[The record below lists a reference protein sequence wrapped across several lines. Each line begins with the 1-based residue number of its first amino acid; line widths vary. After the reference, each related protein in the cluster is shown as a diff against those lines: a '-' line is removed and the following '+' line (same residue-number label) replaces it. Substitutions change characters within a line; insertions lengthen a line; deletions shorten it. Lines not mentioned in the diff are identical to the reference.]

1 MVKLFPPLLTAALAL
16 ALVAR
21 AAAPTPP
28 PTPRVR
34 PAEWAQP
41 VIGSE
46 LENFFRVSPDLFRSE
61 QPAASDLPALRALG
75 IRSLLSLRD
84 HHDEPEKFATAGL
97 VLLRHESS
105 AGSLTEADLLAGLLL
120 LRDAPKPVLV
130 HCWHGSDRT
139 GALVATWRMVVQG
152 WTKEQAVDELVSGGY
167 GFHAKT
173 FPDIVPLLR
182 SLDVEKL
189 KKQLLPAAPKPPV
202 PPPAP

>member
-1 MVKLFPPLLTAALAL
+1 MNSVVKTLPPLLAAALVLAL
-16 ALVAR
+16 AVR
-21 AAAPTPP
+21 AAAPAPP
-28 PTPRVR
+28 PAARVR
-34 PAEWAQP
+34 PVEWAQP
-41 VIGSE
+41 VIGAE

-84 HHDEPEKFATAGL
+84 HHDEPEKFAAAGL

-105 AGSLTEADLLAGLLL
+105 AGSLTEADLLAGLRL

-139 GALVATWRMVVQG
+139 GATLAAWRLVFQG
-152 WTKEQAVDELVSGGY
+152 WTKEQAIDELVNGGY

-173 FPDIVPLLR
+173 FPDIVPLLHA
-182 SLDVEKL
+182 LDVDRL
-189 KKQLLPAAPKPPV
+189 KAQVLPPKTP
-202 PPPAP
+202 

>member
-1 MVKLFPPLLTAALAL
+1 MKSAVTIILPLLFSLAL
-16 ALVAR
+16 ATH
-21 AAAPTPP
+21 AAESP

-41 VIGSE
+41 VIGAK
-46 LENFFRVSPDLFRSE
+46 LDNFFRVSDGLFRSE
-61 QPAASDLPALRALG
+61 QPELADLPALQTLG
-75 IRSLLSLRD
+75 IRAVLTLRD
-84 HHDEPEKFATAGL
+84 HHDDPKKFAAAGL

-105 AGSLTEADLLAGLLL
+105 AGSLTEADLIAGLRL

-139 GALVATWRMVVQG
+139 GAVVVAWRMVFQG
-152 WTKEQAVDELVSGGY
+152 WTQEQAVDELVNGGY

-182 SLDVEKL
+182 ALDVAKL
-189 KKQLLPAAPKPPV
+189 RAQLTTATAKPPTPPPV
-202 PPPAP
+202 P